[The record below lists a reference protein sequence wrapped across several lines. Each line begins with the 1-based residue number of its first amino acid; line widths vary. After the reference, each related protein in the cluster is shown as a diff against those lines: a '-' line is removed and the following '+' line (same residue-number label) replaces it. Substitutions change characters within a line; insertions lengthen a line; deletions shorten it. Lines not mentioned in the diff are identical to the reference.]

1 MALAPFDR
9 RGFLSRLGRWT
20 LGGLALAWL
29 PGCDKIPA
37 QAAGA
42 ADDEPED
49 DFGMHGPVKVATQEL
64 ELPSDAAALA
74 LFAPFDDGT
83 PFLRRWALSHVAR
96 GHQDQIV
103 IVMEDTETGGHAEVE
118 IYALETT
125 IDPVAFSD
133 LYGVIVDN
141 GGRGDAPTPLHLRRL
156 AARLAEIVGTHEH
169 DVALPWQVPT
179 LPEAAA
185 RTQIED
191 RERSWERASAA
202 FGEAVGA
209 EQ

>member
-1 MALAPFDR
+1 
-9 RGFLSRLGRWT
+9 
-20 LGGLALAWL
+20 
-29 PGCDKIPA
+29 
-37 QAAGA
+37 
-42 ADDEPED
+42 
-49 DFGMHGPVKVATQEL
+49 MHGPVKVAEQEL

-74 LFAPFDDGT
+74 LFAPYGDGT

-118 IYALETT
+118 LFALETT

-156 AARLAEIVGTHEH
+156 AARLAEIVGTNEH
-169 DVALPWQVPT
+169 DVALPWQLPT

-185 RTQIED
+185 RMRIDEQS
-191 RERSWERASAA
+191 RNWERATEA

-209 EQ
+209 DLER